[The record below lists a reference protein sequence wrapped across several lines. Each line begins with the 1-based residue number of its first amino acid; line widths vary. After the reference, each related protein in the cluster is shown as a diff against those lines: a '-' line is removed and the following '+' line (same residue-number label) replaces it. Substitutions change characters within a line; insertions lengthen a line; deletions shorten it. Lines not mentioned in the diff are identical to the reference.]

1 MTKAERF
8 CEIIRPFPIFI
19 ILSLLFLI
27 WSSFLTAEEP
37 DPLVKKVG
45 ATTYRIEEV
54 TFDAKTGEV
63 SIPVTVNLREG
74 GPVEYLLVHENG
86 KIHESIL
93 TTTARPRDLQ
103 IALKLL
109 KYQPGE
115 GDVFDRF
122 LPSEDRQLKGG
133 KSEERGTTV
142 SFKVLWEDEEGVEQT
157 ESAHRWIIDGD
168 TKENRDDPGEPMP
181 EHPWNFTGSLIHE
194 GQFMA
199 ELEGSIIAIYL
210 DPVAMFNTTVR
221 GSEFDERW
229 GANHLAIPQIG
240 THGTLVISRTVE

>member
-1 MTKAERF
+1 M
-8 CEIIRPFPIFI
+8 
-19 ILSLLFLI
+19 
-27 WSSFLTAEEP
+27 
-37 DPLVKKVG
+37 
-45 ATTYRIEEV
+45 
-54 TFDAKTGEV
+54 TFDAGSGEI
-63 SIPVTVNLREG
+63 SIPVTVNLRKG
-74 GPVEYLLVHENG
+74 GPIEYLLVHENG
-86 KIHESIL
+86 KVHESIL

-109 KYQPGE
+109 KYEAGE

-122 LPSEDRQLKGG
+122 LPSEDRQLRGG
-133 KSEERGTTV
+133 KSEERGTPV
-142 SFKVLWEDEEGVEQT
+142 SFTIRWKDEGGVERT

-168 TKENRDDPGEPMP
+168 TKETRDDPGEPMP

-210 DPVAMFNTTVR
+210 DPVAIFNTTVR

-229 GANHLAIPQIG
+229 GANEDAIPRIG
-240 THGTLVISRTVE
+240 THGTLVITRSFD

>member
-1 MTKAERF
+1 M
-8 CEIIRPFPIFI
+8 
-19 ILSLLFLI
+19 
-27 WSSFLTAEEP
+27 
-37 DPLVKKVG
+37 KKVG
-45 ATTYRIEEV
+45 PTTYRIEEV
-54 TFDAKTGEV
+54 TFDAKSGEI

-86 KIHESIL
+86 KVHESIL

-109 KYQPGE
+109 KYRAGE

-133 KSEERGTTV
+133 KSSERGTAVIFTIR
-142 SFKVLWEDEEGVEQT
+142 WEDEDGVEKN
-157 ESAHRWIIDGD
+157 EPAHRWVIDGD
-168 TKENRDDPGEPMP
+168 TKESRDDPGEPMP
-181 EHPWNFTGSLIHE
+181 DHPWNFTGSLIHE

-210 DPVAMFNTTVR
+210 DPVALFNTTVP
-221 GSEFDERW
+221 GADLDERW
-229 GANHLAIPQIG
+229 GANEAAIPRIG
-240 THGTLVISRTVE
+240 THGTLVITRTID